1 VKKLLFISLVLTISV
16 PILLGSLQNAEGIIP
31 NPIRPGFDTSI
42 LAAND
47 DLSTGLI
54 SIGFSTTFFSTDCD
68 DVYVNNNGNITCDSP
83 LGIFTP
89 FPLTSTSRVIIA
101 PFFADVD
108 TRAASSPVK
117 YGTGLVNGRAAFGVT
132 WVDVNCFSAGT
143 SNPAGNNDFQL
154 VLIDRSDVGPGDF
167 DIEFNYNTIKWETGQ
182 ASGGN
187 SACLEGFSARVGYSD
202 GTAPNSFEFA
212 GSGTNNAFLDSG
224 PASTSL
230 IQNSLNSNNFLGRYI
245 IPVRNG
251 IPQPEP
257 QPEPIIGGKL
267 LEIDSAALLI
277 AGAQTN
283 SYSILTALAF
293 VGAAAF
299 GSLYLK
305 FKRK

>member
-1 VKKLLFISLVLTISV
+1 MKKLLFISLVLTISV
-16 PILLGSLQNAEGIIP
+16 PVLLGSLQNAEGIIP

-117 YGTGLVNGRAAFGVT
+117 YGTGLVNGRAAFGVN

-167 DIEFNYNTIKWETGQ
+167 DIEFNYNTIKWETGE
-182 ASGGN
+182 ASGGTN
-187 SACLEGFSARVGYSD
+187 ACLAGSSARIGYSD

-212 GSGTNNAFLDSG
+212 GSGTNGAFLDSG

-230 IQNSLNSNNFLGRYI
+230 IQNSLNSNVLGRYI

-251 IPQPEP
+251 IPQPGEM
-257 QPEPIIGGKL
+257 QIGGTIVP
-267 LEIDSAALLI
+267 IDSTALLLGGI
-277 AGAQTN
+277 QSNVFSLLGTVTLAGSA
-283 SYSILTALAF
+283 IG
-293 VGAAAF
+293 V
-299 GSLYLK
+299 LYYT
-305 FKRK
+305 KRRN